1 MITDKYTKTAWTI
14 IAVGLFVIS
23 EIGLKPFNPVEAKGI
38 LICVTKKMRIGMKT
52 KITGFHQDEYEH
64 WVADLSCGHS
74 RHFRHDPPWQQ
85 KEWVTSPQGRKTYIG
100 FELECKTCG
109 SPDVE

>member
-1 MITDKYTKTAWTI
+1 M
-14 IAVGLFVIS
+14 F
-23 EIGLKPFNPVEAKGI
+23 
-38 LICVTKKMRIGMKT
+38 ICVTKKMRTRMKT
-52 KITGFHQDEYEH
+52 KITGFHQDEYDH

-85 KEWVTSPQGRKTYIG
+85 REWVTSPQGRKTYIG
-100 FELECKTCG
+100 FELDCKTCG